1 MKKPVSM
8 RVLAFLA
15 ALLTGAVIALQI
27 FAVFRPDTYAGMF
40 SAGKEIIDAEIP
52 KLSRTLLMMKGVG
65 ILPLTLLFL
74 FNGFAGNLSRT
85 RSAVTVVLIALLSIV
100 RTVGDRYFWGKALA
114 EASNAG
120 EKSTALASIINSA
133 GSAAGWLCFLAMMLM
148 CCAAG
153 AEFYA
158 AKHSVTK
165 EE

>member
-8 RVLAFLA
+8 RVLAFIA

-27 FAVFRPDTYAGMF
+27 FAVIRPDIYAGMF

-74 FNGFAGNLSRT
+74 FNGFAGTLSRT

-100 RTVGDRYFWGKALA
+100 RSVGDHYFWGKAIL
-114 EASNAG
+114 EASKAG
-120 EKSTALASIINSA
+120 EKSTALAGIINSA
-133 GSAAGWLCFLAMMLM
+133 GSAAGWLCFIAMMLM

-158 AKHSVTK
+158 AGRSKTN
-165 EE
+165 E